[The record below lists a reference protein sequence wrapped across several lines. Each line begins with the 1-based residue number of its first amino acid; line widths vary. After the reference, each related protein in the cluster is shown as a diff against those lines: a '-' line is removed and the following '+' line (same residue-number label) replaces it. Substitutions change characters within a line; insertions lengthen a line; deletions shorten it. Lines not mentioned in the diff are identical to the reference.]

1 MSSII
6 DWLAEAPLFDG
17 LPQEELEALASIA
30 MVEEKGRGEP
40 IFAEGDEA
48 AGLFIVIDGRV
59 KIFKLSAEGK
69 EQILHIFGAGEP
81 FAEVAV
87 FSGTTYPAHAESLSR
102 SRLLFLPKERF
113 VELIRGNPS
122 LAMNMLASVSMRLKQ
137 FAAMIEALSLQ
148 EVPGRLAN
156 HFLLLSEQQARDD
169 FVELGI
175 TRGQLASLLGTI
187 PETLSRILAKMIK
200 QGFIEADGSRISLL
214 DRDGL
219 EDLAAGEKR
228 L

>member
-1 MSSII
+1 MGNII
-6 DWLAEAPLFDG
+6 DQLAGVSLFDG
-17 LPQEELEALASIA
+17 LSPQELEALAAIA
-30 MVEEKGRGEP
+30 VVDKKGKGEP

-48 AGLFIVIDGRV
+48 DGLYIVLEGRV

-87 FSGTTYPAHAESLSR
+87 FSGTTYPAHAESLAR
-102 SRLLFLPKERF
+102 SQLVFLPKDKF
-113 VELIRGNPS
+113 VELIRQNPS
-122 LAMNMLASVSMRLKQ
+122 LAMNMLASVSRRLKQ

-156 HFLLLSEQQARDD
+156 HFLLLFDQQGTGAIQ
-169 FVELGI
+169 LGI
-175 TRGQLASLLGTI
+175 TKGQLASLLGTI
-187 PETLSRILAKMIK
+187 PETLSRILSRMIK
-200 QGFIEADGSRISLL
+200 QGLIDDQGARINIL
-214 DRDGL
+214 DREGL
-219 EDLAAGEKR
+219 EELATGEKR